1 MKILA
6 ADNELPALNVLCRAI
21 RDARPKAELRSFQ
34 RTSEIIEAVYEKGYR
49 PDVAFLDIEMPGTTG
64 LELAVMLKTVCKEVN
79 IVFVTGYSTYALEAL
94 EQRAS
99 GYVLKPATR
108 EKIETELENLRHPPA
123 RETADKR
130 VRIQCFG
137 NFEVFLRGKPVA
149 FSRAKSKEMLAYLVD
164 RRGAS
169 CTLAEIGAILWEDGI
184 YDRSRQKQLS
194 VIRLDLLKS
203 LQRAGIEE
211 ILIKARNALSVDP
224 DAFDCDYY
232 MALEGDSV
240 AVNSFIGEYM
250 MPYTWAEFT
259 NGGLNSKFD
268 IWRKSK

>member
-1 MKILA
+1 
-6 ADNELPALNVLCRAI
+6 
-21 RDARPKAELRSFQ
+21 
-34 RTSEIIEAVYEKGYR
+34 
-49 PDVAFLDIEMPGTTG
+49 
-64 LELAVMLKTVCKEVN
+64 
-79 IVFVTGYSTYALEAL
+79 
-94 EQRAS
+94 
-99 GYVLKPATR
+99 
-108 EKIETELENLRHPPA
+108 
-123 RETADKR
+123 
-130 VRIQCFG
+130 
-137 NFEVFLRGKPVA
+137 
-149 FSRAKSKEMLAYLVD
+149 MLAYLVD

-169 CTLAEIGAILWEDGI
+169 CTLAEIGAILWEDSI

-211 ILIKARNALSVDP
+211 ILVKARNALSVDP